1 MGKKSYNLKDKIHTN
16 LLGKKLTFYDS
27 EWFYENFYFKEDVSE
42 LIKKRYFFIQ
52 NFICLLI
59 SSVKFGELNTDAEG
73 RCDYKNQKAN
83 TVIQLQELNEN
94 GKLVDFR
101 PQGLSLEH
109 KQ

>member
-1 MGKKSYNLKDKIHTN
+1 M
-16 LLGKKLTFYDS
+16 
-27 EWFYENFYFKEDVSE
+27 
-42 LIKKRYFFIQ
+42 
-52 NFICLLI
+52 LI
-59 SSVKFGELNTDAEG
+59 SSVKFGELNTDSEG

-109 KQ
+109 KQLMTKMKIMKENKPTSVVYTHPVS